1 MYSYELFGL
10 GIHSDIRLGG
20 LPCQEA
26 PRDVVITEVNKAEW
40 DTHYSEAK
48 DRLGGEAVAAQFYQ
62 GLYYL
67 AERGERVWVYRA
79 KELPED
85 LVEQCLVGQPI
96 TVILRQRGHLVLHAC
111 SVARE
116 GKAVGFVGGS
126 GVGKSTLAEAYRQR
140 GYQVL
145 GDDVLAI
152 RMTDD
157 VPYALPAAPFI
168 RIREETGTAL
178 VEGYEQLLPTWSASD
193 QRMRLLHERRREA
206 RLVALYLLDADDHP
220 VTEIR
225 DVTEQEALVG
235 LFKQTWAFNA
245 FTAPAYATAHINQL
259 AHFVRKRLVRRLVR
273 RRGFDQIEAYVAA
286 IQQDV
291 GL

>member
-1 MYSYELFGL
+1 MYSYQLFGL

-20 LPCQEA
+20 LRCQEA
-26 PRDVVITEVNKAEW
+26 PRDVVMTEVGKADW
-40 DTHYSEAK
+40 DALYAQAT

-67 AERGERVWVYRA
+67 ADGGERVWVYRA

-85 LVEQCLVGQPI
+85 LVEQCLVGQPLA
-96 TVILRQRGHLVLHAC
+96 VLLRQRGHLVLHAC

-152 RMTDD
+152 RMDD
-157 VPYALPAAPFI
+157 DALHVLPAAPFI
-168 RIREETGTAL
+168 RIREETGLAL
-178 VEGYEQLLPTWSASD
+178 VDGYENLLPTWSASD
-193 QRMRLLHERRREA
+193 QRVRTLDESRETA
-206 RLVALYLLDADDHP
+206 RLAGLYLLDTEDHP
-220 VTEIR
+220 VTEVHKIP
-225 DVTEQEALVG
+225 EQEALVG

-245 FTAPAYATAHINQL
+245 FTAPAYAAAHLNQL
-259 AHFVRKRLVRRLVR
+259 ARLVREGFVRRLVR
-273 RRGFDQIEAYVAA
+273 RRTFDQLDRHL
-286 IQQDV
+286 DV
-291 GL
+291 VSEDIRW